1 MKFTVNR
8 NLFLDNLNNVMHAIS
23 SRATIPILS
32 GIKLNLTETELLLT
46 GSDTDI
52 SIEIKIPVSEVL
64 TVDSTGS
71 VFQRNY

>member
-8 NLFLDNLNNVMHAIS
+8 NLFVDNLNNVMHAIS

-52 SIEIKIPVSEVL
+52 SIEIFYLPVSSAKLLDVYL
-64 TVDSTGS
+64 V
-71 VFQRNY
+71 RNFL

>member
-32 GIKLNLTETELLLT
+32 GIKLNLTETELL
-46 GSDTDI
+46 
-52 SIEIKIPVSEVL
+52 
-64 TVDSTGS
+64 
-71 VFQRNY
+71 NW